1 MNITRLNPML
11 ETQNLSKAIAWY
23 RDTLGF
29 TLQDHLPDL
38 GWASMIR
45 GDVRIMLVTRLS
57 REKHPTPVCT
67 GSYSFYTDEV
77 DLWWDELKDKAPV
90 EYPLE
95 NYSYGMREFAIRD
108 LNGYLLQF
116 GTYLE
121 S

>member
-23 RDTLGF
+23 RDILGF
-29 TLQDHLPDL
+29 SLQDHLPDL
-38 GWASMIR
+38 GWASMVR
-45 GDVRIMLVTRLS
+45 GDIRIMLVTRLS
-57 REKHPTPVCT
+57 RDKHPHPVCT
-67 GSYSFYTDEV
+67 GSYYFYTDEV
-77 DLWWDELKDKAPV
+77 DLWWNELKDNVTV
-90 EYPLE
+90 EYPLDD
-95 NYSYGMREFAIRD
+95 YSYGMREFAIRD